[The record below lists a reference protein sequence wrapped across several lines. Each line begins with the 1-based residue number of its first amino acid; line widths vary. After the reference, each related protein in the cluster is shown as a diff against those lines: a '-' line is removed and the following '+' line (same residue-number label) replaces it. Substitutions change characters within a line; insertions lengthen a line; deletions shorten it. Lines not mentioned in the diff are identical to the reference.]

1 MSIRKEV
8 KEYEEVDFS
17 LSYIGSGDQFSL
29 NDDWMQSESPRKASG
44 QRGGEAR

>member
-17 LSYIGSGDQFSL
+17 LARDGYGDEFGL
-29 NDDWMQSESPRKASG
+29 NGDWMQSQSARKASG
-44 QRGGEAR
+44 

>member
-17 LSYIGSGDQFSL
+17 FSRIGFGDQFSL
-29 NDDWMQSESPRKASG
+29 HGDWMQSQSAREASS
-44 QRGGEAR
+44 QRGGETC